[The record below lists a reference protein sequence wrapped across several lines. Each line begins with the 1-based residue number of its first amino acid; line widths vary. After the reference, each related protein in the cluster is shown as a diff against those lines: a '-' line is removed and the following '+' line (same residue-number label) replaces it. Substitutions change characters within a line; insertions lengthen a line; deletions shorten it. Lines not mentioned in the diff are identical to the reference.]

1 MLKDGEDLSQY
12 DVGLLTTYFFA
23 SVVLWPRT
31 FSPQQITSVWHQMKG
46 VCLVISWLFQR
57 MKQKLFWM
65 SILFSNS
72 LADECILS
80 PWSCLP
86 EGNNLLESHHNVS
99 TTEEC
104 HQLCRN
110 HSSCT
115 HFTHYNSDVAASL
128 ASTCLL
134 LSSCSSKNTNCHGC
148 WSGTR
153 ECNPTCNLPKSTGG
167 LWFCSH
173 NNTVAVGSEECF
185 FTCGTRMVVA
195 TCLSGNNWDVDI
207 NTRQFECPC
216 PNPPAGVTTLTCTS
230 EPSPVDPSYPG
241 GTVCR

>member
-1 MLKDGEDLSQY
+1 
-12 DVGLLTTYFFA
+12 
-23 SVVLWPRT
+23 
-31 FSPQQITSVWHQMKG
+31 MKG

-57 MKQKLFWM
+57 MKRKLFWM
-65 SILFSNS
+65 SILLSNS

-86 EGNNLLESHHNVS
+86 EGNNLLESRHGVS
-99 TTEEC
+99 TPDEC

-115 HFTHYNSDVAASL
+115 HFTHYNSEVAASL
-128 ASTCLL
+128 AETCLL

-148 WSGTR
+148 LSGTR

-195 TCLSGNNWDVDI
+195 TCVSGNKWDVDI

-216 PNPPAGVTTLTCTS
+216 SNPPASAATLTCTS